1 MRLFIAARIP
11 TAIQNEIADFIDQF
25 LKLPGRV
32 KWVEPHNI
40 HITLKFLGETDAKLL
55 ESVIAA
61 AKNAAT
67 GVGAFEIAL
76 RGCGVFPNMRAPRV
90 FWIGIDDPQKKLA
103 AIAAALDRELTPL
116 GFEPEKRAF
125 SPHLTLGRVKEP
137 EQLEALKVAFTK
149 ATFGPV
155 ALKINAI
162 HLVESHLKPSGPVYK
177 DLAEF
182 RL

>member
-11 TAIQNEIADFIDQF
+11 QEIQEEIGDFMDQF

-40 HITLKFLGETDAKLL
+40 HITLKFLGETEQRLL
-55 ESVIAA
+55 EQVKAA
-61 AKNAAT
+61 TKIAAT
-67 GVGAFEIAL
+67 GVGNFEIAL
-76 RGCGVFPNMRAPRV
+76 RGCGVFPNPRSPRV
-90 FWIGIDDPQKKLA
+90 FWIGIDDPQRKLA
-103 AIAAALDRELTPL
+103 SIASALDRELTPL
-116 GFEPEKRAF
+116 GFEPEQRAF

-137 EQLEALKVAFTK
+137 EQLEALKAAFAK
-149 ATFGPV
+149 ATFGPIS
-155 ALKINAI
+155 LKIETI

-177 DLAEF
+177 DLAES

>member
-11 TAIQNEIADFIDQF
+11 REIQHEIAEFMDQF

-40 HITLKFLGETDAKLL
+40 HITLKFLGETDPKLL
-55 ESVIAA
+55 ESVKAA
-61 AKNAAT
+61 ASASAT

-76 RGCGVFPNMRAPRV
+76 RDCGVFPNMRAPRV
-90 FWIGIDDPQKKLA
+90 FWIGIDDPQKKLS
-103 AIAAALDRELTPL
+103 AIAAVLDRELTPL

-137 EQLEALKVAFTK
+137 EQLESLKAAFGR

-155 ALKINAI
+155 SLKVDAI
-162 HLVESHLKPSGPVYK
+162 HLVESHLKPSGPVYR

-182 RL
+182 KL